1 LFRANWQFCQLW
13 ERRGV
18 DTVIWFMAQHFKYRF
33 IVLAIFIAAWIS
45 RGSGQTLF
53 PTPEHEKMDYFA
65 GDWKLQG
72 TMKLSPTVPGG
83 DFKSTEHSEWVSGGF
98 FLETHSSMHSVMGD
112 TRGVR
117 VMEYNAD
124 DKVYTYNA
132 YNSLGEHQ
140 MAIGH
145 IVDNTW
151 TWNSEA
157 KMNGLIAKGRY
168 TITVVS
174 PVVYT
179 FKYETL
185 TQTGAWATVMEGK
198 ATKSP

>member
-1 LFRANWQFCQLW
+1 VLLALL
-13 ERRGV
+13 
-18 DTVIWFMAQHFKYRF
+18 
-33 IVLAIFIAAWIS
+33 IVS
-45 RGSGQTLF
+45 PTSVVSGQTLF
-53 PTPEHEKMDYFA
+53 PTPEHQKMDYFA

-83 DFKSTEHSEWVSGGF
+83 DFTSTEHSEWVSGNF
-98 FLETHSSMHSVMGD
+98 FLQTHSSMHSVMGD
-112 TRGVR
+112 VRGVR

-145 IVDNTW
+145 ILDNIWTW
-151 TWNSEA
+151 TSEA
-157 KMNGLIAKGRY
+157 KMNGVLAKGRY

-185 TQTGAWATVMEGK
+185 TQAGAWATVMEGK
-198 ATKSP
+198 ATRNP

>member
-1 LFRANWQFCQLW
+1 VNI
-13 ERRGV
+13 
-18 DTVIWFMAQHFKYRF
+18 DDMAHQVKYGF
-33 IVLAIFIAAWIS
+33 IVLALVMAVWTPIAW
-45 RGSGQTLF
+45 GQTLF
-53 PTPEHEKMDYFA
+53 PTPEHQKMDYFA
-65 GDWKLQG
+65 GDWKMQG

-83 DFKSTEHSEWVSGGF
+83 DFTSTEHGEWVSGNF
-98 FLETHSSMHSVMGD
+98 FLQTKSSMHSVMGD
-112 TRGVR
+112 TRGIR

-140 MAIGH
+140 MATGH
-145 IVDNTW
+145 VLDNTW
-151 TWNSEA
+151 IWTSEA
-157 KMNGLIAKGRY
+157 KLNGVIAKGRY

-185 TQTGAWATVMEGK
+185 TSTGSWATVMEGK
-198 ATKSP
+198 ATRSE

>member
-1 LFRANWQFCQLW
+1 MVQQFQC
-13 ERRGV
+13 G
-18 DTVIWFMAQHFKYRF
+18 F
-33 IVLAIFIAAWIS
+33 IVLVLVVALVLPGA
-45 RGSGQTLF
+45 GQTLF
-53 PTPEHEKMDYFA
+53 PSPQHQKMDYFA
-65 GDWKLQG
+65 GDWKMQG

-83 DFKSTEHSEWVSGGF
+83 DFTSTEHSEWVSGNF
-98 FLETHSSMHSVMGD
+98 FLQTKSSMHSVMGD

-124 DKVYTYNA
+124 DNVYTYNA

-140 MAIGH
+140 MATGH
-145 IVDNTW
+145 VLDNTW
-151 TWNSEA
+151 TWISEA
-157 KMNGLIAKGRY
+157 KLNGVIAKGRY

-185 TQTGAWATVMEGK
+185 TSNGSWTTVMEGK
-198 ATKSP
+198 ATRSQ

>member
-1 LFRANWQFCQLW
+1 MTAR
-13 ERRGV
+13 
-18 DTVIWFMAQHFKYRF
+18 FKSRLVLLALL
-33 IVLAIFIAAWIS
+33 IVS
-45 RGSGQTLF
+45 PTSVVSGQTLF
-53 PTPEHEKMDYFA
+53 PTPEHQKMDYFA

-83 DFKSTEHSEWVSGGF
+83 DFTSTEHSEWVSGNF
-98 FLETHSSMHSVMGD
+98 FLQTHSSMHSVMGD
-112 TRGVR
+112 VRGVR

-145 IVDNTW
+145 ILDNIWTW
-151 TWNSEA
+151 TSEA
-157 KMNGLIAKGRY
+157 KMNGVLAKGRY

-185 TQTGAWATVMEGK
+185 TQAGAWATVMEGK
-198 ATKSP
+198 ATRNP

>member
-1 LFRANWQFCQLW
+1 MVHR
-13 ERRGV
+13 
-18 DTVIWFMAQHFKYRF
+18 FKCGF
-33 IVLAIFIAAWIS
+33 IVFVLLMVAWALPS
-45 RGSGQTLF
+45 TGQTLF
-53 PTPEHEKMDYFA
+53 PSPQHQKMDYFA
-65 GDWKLQG
+65 GDWKMQG

-83 DFKSTEHSEWVSGGF
+83 DFTSTEHSEWVSGNF
-98 FLETHSSMHSVMGD
+98 FLQTKSSMHSVMGD

-140 MAIGH
+140 MATGQ
-145 IVDNTW
+145 VLDNIWTW
-151 TWNSEA
+151 TSEA
-157 KMNGLIAKGRY
+157 KLNGVIAKGRY

-174 PVVYT
+174 PVAYT

-185 TQTGAWATVMEGK
+185 TSIGSWATVMEGK
-198 ATKSP
+198 ATRSQ

>member
-1 LFRANWQFCQLW
+1 MVGQFKG
-13 ERRGV
+13 E
-18 DTVIWFMAQHFKYRF
+18 F
-33 IVLAIFIAAWIS
+33 IVLVLVVAWALPCA
-45 RGSGQTLF
+45 GQTLF
-53 PTPEHEKMDYFA
+53 PSPQHQKMDYFA
-65 GDWKLQG
+65 GDWKMQG

-83 DFKSTEHSEWVSGGF
+83 DFTSTEHSEWVSGNF
-98 FLETHSSMHSVMGD
+98 FLQTKSSMHSVMGD

-124 DKVYTYNA
+124 DKLYTYNA

-140 MAIGH
+140 MATGR
-145 IVDNTW
+145 VLDNIWTW
-151 TWNSEA
+151 TSEA
-157 KMNGLIAKGRY
+157 KLNGVIAKGRY

-185 TQTGAWATVMEGK
+185 TNTGAWATVMEGK
-198 ATKSP
+198 ASRSQ